1 MCWCRGDRSTR
12 DAPPSWPPI
21 RRCAISFLAERLRL
35 CSGRR
40 TREWGTSYEK
50 DIHRPPGRAGRRCR
64 RLCKPRRA
72 AGTKRPDQARHPDAA
87 HRRGRL
93 LRADDGQGRRLGGGR
108 GQQGR
113 WRAGP
118 PGRAG
123 ERRRTD
129 QSSPEPAERAARK
142 LIDVD
147 KVAAIMG
154 TWASSVTTAVA
165 PLCWESKTFLCTVSG
180 ADSITLLPHQGFLI
194 RTQPNSTLQ
203 VTRVGEFILSLGAKK
218 IFTLVPQTPFTQATF
233 DILNAVLPKG
243 GATHQSLI
251 YDDKKTTYRTEV
263 DQALRTSPDVILAN
277 GYTPDS
283 IVLLKD
289 IYRAGF
295 KGKILGFAYS
305 INQKLID
312 QIGQPEVVEGV
323 YTFAPS
329 PAEGS
334 TAYEK
339 VKAAVGSANPDPYT
353 CQVYDH
359 TNMVLM
365 SMAFAKEASGTAIK
379 DNIRK
384 VTQGGG
390 KAVDNAAD
398 GIKAIAAGEKVDY
411 TGASGPCDFDDKG
424 DILDCKFRYEQIKS
438 GRFTVVKIA

>member
-1 MCWCRGDRSTR
+1 MKR
-12 DAPPSWPPI
+12 
-21 RRCAISFLAERLRL
+21 
-35 CSGRR
+35 
-40 TREWGTSYEK
+40 
-50 DIHRPPGRAGRRCR
+50 IHIG
-64 RLCKPRRA
+64 RRA
-72 AGTKRPDQARHPDAA
+72 ALAGGVAA
-87 HRRGRL
+87 FASPAV
-93 LRADDGQGRRLGGGR
+93 LRAQNEPIKLATLTPLTGAGGSYGPAMAKVAASVVEEVNKAGGVLGRRVVLVS
-108 GQQGR
+108 
-113 WRAGP
+113 
-118 PGRAG
+118 
-123 ERRRTD
+123 EDD
-129 QSSPEPAERAARK
+129 QTSPEPAVRAARK

-180 ADSITLLPHQGFLI
+180 ADSITQLPHQGFLI

-218 IFTLVPQTPFTQATF
+218 VFTMIPQTPFTQATF

-263 DQALRTSPDVILAN
+263 DQALRTSPDLILAN

-289 IYRAGF
+289 LYRAGF

-329 PAEGS
+329 PTEGS
-334 TAYEK
+334 TAYER

-384 VTQGGG
+384 ITQGGG
-390 KAVDNAAD
+390 KSVDNAAD

-411 TGASGPCDFDDKG
+411 AGASGPCDFDDKG

-438 GRFTVVKIA
+438 GKFTVVKIA

>member
-1 MCWCRGDRSTR
+1 MKR
-12 DAPPSWPPI
+12 
-21 RRCAISFLAERLRL
+21 
-35 CSGRR
+35 
-40 TREWGTSYEK
+40 
-50 DIHRPPGRAGRRCR
+50 IHIG
-64 RLCKPRRA
+64 RRA
-72 AGTKRPDQARHPDAA
+72 ALAGGVAA
-87 HRRGRL
+87 FASPAA
-93 LRADDGQGRRLGGGR
+93 LRAQTDPIKLATLTPLTGAGGSYGPTMAKIAASVVEEVNKAGGVLGRRVVLVS
-108 GQQGR
+108 
-113 WRAGP
+113 
-118 PGRAG
+118 
-123 ERRRTD
+123 EDD
-129 QSSPEPAERAARK
+129 QTSPEPAVRAARK

-180 ADSITLLPHQGFLI
+180 ADSITQLPHQGFLI

-218 IFTLVPQTPFTQATF
+218 VFTMIPQTPFTQATF

-263 DQALRTSPDVILAN
+263 DQALRASPDVILAN

-289 IYRAGF
+289 LYRAGF

-334 TAYEK
+334 AAYEK

-438 GRFTVVKIA
+438 GKFTVVKIA